1 MSGSRILGSAVAL
14 FLGLLGLGFVS
25 GLTVHSA
32 EAAVFNPTTFTLSN
46 GLQVVVIEN
55 HRAPVITSMV
65 WYKVGAADES
75 PGETG
80 LAHFLEH
87 LMFKGTPTIKPQEF
101 SKIIARNGGQD
112 NAFTTQ
118 DYTAYH
124 EQVASDRLELV
135 LKMEADR
142 MQNLKLSDA
151 VVLPEREVVREER
164 RSRVDNNPDA
174 LLDEEMN
181 ATEYMNLPYHRP
193 VIGWDHE
200 ITELGTKKAIAFYH
214 RHYAP
219 NNAILIVAGDVTAD
233 QLRPLAEKYFG
244 SIPKRDVAPRKR
256 TEEPPHHAAK
266 RVTLRDPRVSEP
278 EWVRDYLAPTYT
290 AGETQ
295 HVYALQLLAQ
305 ILGGDSSSRL
315 YQSLAVEQKLA
326 AGVGVDY
333 ESEHVDL
340 GEFTIEASPQPG
352 IPLDKLEAAIDAEL
366 ARILEKGVTDEELT
380 RAKRQLIA
388 AATYA
393 RDSMGT
399 AARLFGIAL
408 ATGGAIDQVESW
420 PDKIAAVTAKDVN
433 AAAATVLKP
442 ANSTTGELLPAAPQT
457 AAAAP

>member
-14 FLGLLGLGFVS
+14 ILGLG
-25 GLTVHSA
+25 LTAHGA
-32 EAAVFNPTTFTLSN
+32 AAAVFNPTTFTLSN

-55 HRAPVITSMV
+55 HRAPVITNMV

-118 DYTAYH
+118 DFTAYH

-151 VVLPEREVVREER
+151 LVLPEREVVREER
-164 RSRVDNNPDA
+164 RSRIDNNPDA

-408 ATGGAIDQVESW
+408 ATGGTIDQVESW

>member
-14 FLGLLGLGFVS
+14 ILGLG
-25 GLTVHSA
+25 LTAHGA
-32 EAAVFNPTTFTLSN
+32 AAAVFNPTTFTLSN

-55 HRAPVITSMV
+55 HRAPVITNMV

-366 ARILEKGVTDEELT
+366 AKILEKGVTDEELT

-408 ATGGAIDQVESW
+408 ATGGTIDQVESW

>member
-1 MSGSRILGSAVAL
+1 MSGSRILGSAATL
-14 FLGLLGLGFVS
+14 FLGLLGFGFVS
-25 GLTVHSA
+25 DLTLRSA

-55 HRAPVITSMV
+55 HRAPVITNMV

-142 MQNLKLSDA
+142 MQNLRLSDA

-164 RSRVDNNPDA
+164 RSRIDNNPDA
-174 LLDEEMN
+174 LLDEEMD

-219 NNAILIVAGDVTAD
+219 NNAILIVAGDVTAE

-244 SIPKRDVAPRKR
+244 PIPKRDVAPRKR

-295 HVYALQLLAQ
+295 QVYALQLLAQ

-326 AGVGVDY
+326 AGVDVDY

-340 GEFTIEASPQPG
+340 SEFTIEASPQPG
-352 IPLDKLEAAIDAEL
+352 IRLEKLEAAIDAEL
-366 ARILEKGVTDEELT
+366 AKILEKGVTEDELT

-399 AARLFGIAL
+399 AARLFGVAL
-408 ATGGAIDQVESW
+408 AAGGTIDQVESW
-420 PDKIAAVTAKDVN
+420 PDKIAAVTPKDVD
-433 AAAATVLKP
+433 AAAAAVLKP

>member
-14 FLGLLGLGFVS
+14 ILGLG
-25 GLTVHSA
+25 LTAHGA
-32 EAAVFNPTTFTLSN
+32 AAAVFNPITFTLSN

-55 HRAPVITSMV
+55 HRAPVITNMV

-244 SIPKRDVAPRKR
+244 SIPKRDVASRKR

-366 ARILEKGVTDEELT
+366 AKILEKGVTDEELT

-408 ATGGAIDQVESW
+408 ATGGTIDQVESW